1 MENPVD
7 KVDKSRNHRNFRLH
21 GPVLGLFAKQPR
33 AGQVKTRLVPPL
45 TPIEARELYRVALAE
60 SVTNF
65 AGGPATVVL
74 CGAGRS
80 RWFARTFPDTPF
92 LTQGRGDLGARLQRA
107 VAALF
112 AAGGGPV
119 AVAGSDSPDLPPALI
134 AAAFAALATADV
146 AAVATVDGGY
156 ALLALRRPAPQLFAA
171 MPWSTDQ
178 VLTRTRQ
185 RAAALNLRF
194 ATVGSW
200 DDLDDLPAL
209 ERLLARSPQCATARH
224 LRAHL
229 GSRLCAGCG

>member
-1 MENPVD
+1 VD
-7 KVDKSRNHRNFRLH
+7 KVDNLRNHAGLRLH
-21 GPVLGLFAKQPR
+21 GPVLGIFAKQPR
-33 AGQVKTRLVPPL
+33 AGLVKTRLVPPL
-45 TPIEARELYRVALAE
+45 TPAEARDLYRVALAE
-60 SVTNF
+60 SVAGF
-65 AGGPATVVL
+65 AAGPATLVL
-74 CGAGRS
+74 CGSGRS
-80 RWFARTFPDTPF
+80 RWFARHFPALPF
-92 LTQGRGDLGARLQRA
+92 QPQGRGDLGARLQRV

-146 AAVATVDGGY
+146 AAIPCRDGGY

-178 VLTRTRQ
+178 VLARTRE
-185 RAAALNLRF
+185 RAEALGLRF
-194 ATVGSW
+194 ASVGAW

-209 ERLLARSPQCATARH
+209 GRLLARSPQCATARH
-224 LRAHL
+224 LRVHL